1 MVFLHL
7 LIFLI
12 NQDIP
17 EMWIVFVVVDSIMLL
32 MLKITL
38 IHYSMYIG
46 NIKIFII
53 NIIIRLCEIRLVRMN
68 LYDKF
73 FSIINCII

>member
-12 NQDIP
+12 KQDIP